1 MGYEDDKFKLKN
13 ISNDQIPISQQTLNT
28 GNNTSNNNICS
39 SKDINN
45 NSSNRAIN
53 NGINNGS
60 NKNIYGNNHGN
71 NHNNHD
77 NNNHNGDNNT
87 EEDQDLH
94 IGAMRIITSADVESD
109 GSSDV
114 VFNVGSGRSPHRRS
128 ARKL

>member
-13 ISNDQIPISQQTLNT
+13 NSNDQIPISQQTLNT

-39 SKDINN
+39 GKDINN
-45 NSSNRAIN
+45 NC
-53 NGINNGS
+53 S
-60 NKNIYGNNHGN
+60 NKNIYGNNNGNNQNNHGN
-71 NHNNHD
+71 NGNNNHD
-77 NNNHNGDNNT
+77 NHDNNDNHT

-94 IGAMRIITSADVESD
+94 VGAMKIITSADVESD